1 MNFDLINRGEP
12 DRVNTG
18 VVSHNF
24 FDLLGIKPILGR
36 TFVAADDVRDAD
48 AVLVLSHTYWR
59 TKFGGDPNIVG
70 QVFEMNDRPHRVIGV
85 LPNVPHYPQENDVY
99 MPVLACPFRAAGE
112 RQIAQNRRAFGALNV
127 FGRLKPGV
135 TPGAGGQRRRRDLP
149 QLHAGQRLQAGLSAR
164 DVGLPRHDGSR
175 ARGADQRRARSCC

>member
-36 TFVAADDVRDAD
+36 TFVASDDVRDAD
-48 AVLVLSHTYWR
+48 AVLILSHTYWR

-99 MPVLACPFRAAGE
+99 MPVLACPFRAA
-112 RQIAQNRRAFGALNV
+112 RRAADSQQPPRV
-127 FGRLKPGV
+127 RRVERVWPPQGRRDARSRRPARSARSA
-135 TPGAGGQRRRRDLP
+135 TTSRRTAPSSRSIARRR
-149 QLHAGQRLQAGLSAR
+149 QVSA
-164 DVGLPRHDGSR
+164 PPPSR
-175 ARGADQRRARSCC
+175 CAKR

>member
-1 MNFDLINRGEP
+1 MFDGLVEYHQMNFDLINRGEP

-18 VVSHNF
+18 VVSANF
-24 FDLLGIKPILGR
+24 FDLLGIKPIIGR
-36 TFVAADDVRDAD
+36 NFVAADDVQGAE

-99 MPVLACPFRAAGE
+99 MPVLACPFRAAAETQHRAQPARVRRAQRVRPAQARRDRGTGGE
-112 RQIAQNRRAFGALNV
+112 RG
-127 FGRLKPGV
+127 
-135 TPGAGGQRRRRDLP
+135 RRDLP
-149 QLHAGQRLQAGLSAR
+149 HLHAGQAMPGVPAGTSGFQA
-164 DVGLPRHDGSR
+164 HDR
-175 ARGADQRRARSCC
+175 